1 MVYQKHM
8 NANPLKVL
16 HKILLMLRFVTL
28 CYVKRYMAMQ
38 GVTHVTNTY
47 RYCYMLRMRSGTLK

>member
-8 NANPLKVL
+8 FANLLKVL

-28 CYVKRYMAMQ
+28 CYVKCDMAMQ
-38 GVTHVTNTY
+38 TVTHVTKPLKGLLL
-47 RYCYMLRMRSGTLK
+47 LRMRSGTAK

>member
-1 MVYQKHM
+1 MVYQKHIC
-8 NANPLKVL
+8 ANLLKVL

-38 GVTHVTNTY
+38 TVTHVTKVYKTLLL
-47 RYCYMLRMRSGTLK
+47 LRMRSGTAK